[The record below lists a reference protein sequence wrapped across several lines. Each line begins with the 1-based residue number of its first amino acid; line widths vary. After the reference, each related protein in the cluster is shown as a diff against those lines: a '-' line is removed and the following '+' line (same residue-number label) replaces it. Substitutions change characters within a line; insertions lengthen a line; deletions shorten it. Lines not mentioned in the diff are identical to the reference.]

1 MSSTFGQLTAATMKL
16 PTHDCMLQLTQL
28 HRTYDHVV
36 DFKSPLGLRTHYILI
51 ILILQYVTKDF
62 IIDSGAKCLETVDC
76 CNKLQL

>member
-1 MSSTFGQLTAATMKL
+1 MSSTFGRLTAATMKL

-36 DFKSPLGLRTHYILI
+36 DFKSPLGLRTHSILI

-62 IIDSGAKCLETVDC
+62 IEDSGAKCLDLRLIDC
-76 CNKLQL
+76 